1 MIDVAE
7 PQGRKTFLRDKELA
21 AAIRG
26 YYGAR
31 TGMLIA
37 FWGILLGL
45 VLAILWV
52 AGFGRRAMR
61 GEQPQRRS
69 VSDTERGV

>member
-1 MIDVAE
+1 MIGVGIALLIV
-7 PQGRKTFLRDKELA
+7 GIVFLF
-21 AAIRG
+21 IVP
-26 YYGAR
+26 
-31 TGMLIA
+31 
-37 FWGILLGL
+37 WVGIPVGIVGL

-61 GEQPQRRS
+61 GEQPQHRS